1 MIIGLD
7 HITFSSN
14 KDNNKFLLKKNYI
27 KKFEEKKVN
36 HFEKKKFLSL
46 KNSFHNLVYYKSIK
60 SNPSIEVILY
70 KNIGNRVSNIEIK
83 KNHILIKTN
92 SLLQEKN
99 LFNKIFKINPQN
111 KNEFLFYSI
120 IDNKTYKFRLIKE
133 RLKKY
138 YLDSYGF
145 ISICF
150 IVLDLKK
157 IHRNILK
164 NKIKCSKIFN
174 LKING
179 KNINI
184 LFLRSGGNVIYELIE
199 IKK

>member
-7 HITFSSN
+7 HITFSTNKDSN
-14 KDNNKFLLKKNYI
+14 KFILKKDYI
-27 KKFEEKKVN
+27 KKFEEKKKN
-36 HFEKKKFLSL
+36 HQEKKKFLSL
-46 KNSFHNLVYYKSIK
+46 KNSFHNLIYYKSIK

-70 KNIGNRVSNIEIK
+70 KNIGSRVNNIVIK
-83 KNHILIKTN
+83 KNQILMKTN
-92 SLLQEKN
+92 SLLKEKN

-111 KNEFLFYSI
+111 KNKFSFYSI
-120 IDNKTYKFRLIKE
+120 VDKKTYKFQLIKE

-150 IVLDLKK
+150 IALDLKK
-157 IHRNILK
+157 IYKRVLK
-164 NKIKCSKIFN
+164 YKITCSKIFK

-179 KNINI
+179 RNMNI
-184 LFLRSGGNVIYELIE
+184 LFVRSGGNVIYELIE